1 MQKTATSKRSQN
13 NLDGLIVT
21 GKGAS
26 KMNKNFRHGSE
37 LRDSIANINQERI
50 QAQIAQTQMHATHS
64 PLKSIPQ
71 YQTLQVFKEKRPAA
85 FADSTD

>member
-50 QAQIAQTQMHATHS
+50 QAQIAQT
-64 PLKSIPQ
+64 
-71 YQTLQVFKEKRPAA
+71 
-85 FADSTD
+85 